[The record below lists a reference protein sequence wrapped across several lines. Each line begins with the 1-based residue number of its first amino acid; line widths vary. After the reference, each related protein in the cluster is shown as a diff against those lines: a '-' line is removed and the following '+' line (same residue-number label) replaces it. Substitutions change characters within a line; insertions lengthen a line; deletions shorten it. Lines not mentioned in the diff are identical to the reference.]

1 MDDKIPARL
10 RASDGERERVAKTV
24 QAAGSDGRLTLEEV
38 EERLRSVY
46 AARYTDELD
55 EFTVDLPRPAPGRA
69 AGDWRGRGWPLT
81 RAALREHPA
90 LRVHLG
96 IVAVLATL
104 LIVRWAVGGAMF
116 FWPIVP
122 MFWLF
127 ASLVVHARVRAFRRR
142 PGAPVPY

>member
-10 RASDGERERVAKTV
+10 RASDGDRERVAETI

-38 EERLRSVY
+38 EERLRTVY
-46 AARYTDELD
+46 ATRYTDELG
-55 EFTVDLPRPAPGRA
+55 ELTADLPRPVPARP
-69 AGDWRGRGWPLT
+69 RGGGWPLT

-104 LIVRWAVGGAMF
+104 LIVRWAIGGAFF
-116 FWPIVP
+116 FWPAMP
-122 MFWLF
+122 LFWLF
-127 ASLVVHARVRAFRRR
+127 ISLVLHARVRAFRGR